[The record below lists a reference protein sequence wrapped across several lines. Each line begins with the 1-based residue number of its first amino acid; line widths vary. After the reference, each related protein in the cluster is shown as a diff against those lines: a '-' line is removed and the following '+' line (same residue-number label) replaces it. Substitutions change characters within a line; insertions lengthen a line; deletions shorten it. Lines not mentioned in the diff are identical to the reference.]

1 MSDNNEQINQT
12 KEKLHQSTQDKEI
25 HADANYEFLAYLSK
39 DKSDRLLEFLKYS
52 GIDKV
57 KAEYDEL
64 NGSYNV
70 EVLSKDFEKA
80 SNLFHIFSENEL
92 DDSEDDNIINTNG
105 NLYDT
110 TTEKYKD
117 NLSSAITFFVCGFAG
132 IVILIL
138 NNIGVF
144 SFINTKGSSGILMN
158 VVLGAL
164 FVGFIVIGYFSLK
177 YSKKIKSESK
187 KENDIN
193 TQVTSWLNENVLKND
208 IESSYDT
215 DIPEEM
221 KYFSRSEYL
230 HKKIKANFPNIND
243 NVIDTITDNYI
254 EQLF

>member
-1 MSDNNEQINQT
+1 MSNNNEQFNQT
-12 KEKLHQSTQDKEI
+12 KEKSLKNAFDKEI
-25 HADANYEFLAYLSK
+25 HADANYEFLAYLPK
-39 DKSDRLLEFLKYS
+39 EKADRLLDFLKYS
-52 GIDKV
+52 GIDNV
-57 KAEYDEL
+57 KSEYDEL

-70 EVLSKDFEKA
+70 EVMSKDFEKA

-92 DDSEDDNIINTNG
+92 SEYEDTITNTTST
-105 NLYDT
+105 LYDT

-158 VVLGAL
+158 IVLGAL
-164 FVGFIVIGYFSLK
+164 FVGFIVIGYLSLR
-177 YSKKIKSESK
+177 YSKKIKSDAK
-187 KENDIN
+187 QENDIN
-193 TQVTSWLNENVLKND
+193 LQVTSWLNENVSKDD
-208 IESSYDT
+208 IENSYDT

-221 KYFSRSEYL
+221 KYFSRSEYI
-230 HKKIKANFPNIND
+230 HKKIKAHFPNISD
-243 NVIDTITDNYI
+243 TIIDTITDNYI